1 MPFFFILSP
10 NSVKLRL
17 LNSEQREEH
26 CERILLQEKIKEL
39 VDSS

>member
-1 MPFFFILSP
+1 MSFFLILSS

-26 CERILLQEKIKEL
+26 YERILLEEKIKEL